1 MVLGE
6 VEFGKLWLK
15 KQGNIIKRQKSP
27 RSNVLE
33 TQYNSK

>member
-15 KQGNIIKRQKSP
+15 KQGNTLRDRNHPGAMCS
-27 RSNVLE
+27 E
-33 TQYNSK
+33 TQYNNK